1 PSCLSLQYLC
11 CSSLCVGGL
20 GSVWRFRHIFDLHFD
35 PTYHVTD
42 EYTKVCFSSKGV
54 PASNPG
60 LFGNF
65 IQVAPQ
71 PEFMIWTRDSPPH
84 VPSGELS
91 TDVVIQVISN
101 MTQTIREFLLD
112 MPVYP
117 ALGNH
122 DYWPQD
128 QLLTSTNDIYQ
139 AAAKLNTTAVR
150 ELYSERLVKIIR
162 NYREIISGY
171 FYGHTHRDSVMVL
184 QDQQG
189 EPVNSLFVTPAVT
202 PIKSV
207 LSQIKVLAF
216 HAFEIVFF
224 LSLKDIWQYYLNLIE
239 ANQEKRSDWKL
250 EYVITE
256 PFGLKDIQP
265 HSLLQLALKVFCHF
279 MVSYDDNIVCDG
291 ACKLTQVF
299 ASRRTICPCLLDLG
313 TKSFHSYALNW
324 V

>member
-1 PSCLSLQYLC
+1 MPNNISIS
-11 CSSLCVGGL
+11 G
-20 GSVWRFRHIFDLHFD
+20 RFRHIFDLHFD

-54 PASNPG
+54 PLILSA
-60 LFGNF
+60 FQHMR
-65 IQVAPQ
+65 QVAPQ

-139 AAAKLNTTAVR
+139 AAVVIAHVPVGYLPYARNTTAVR

-202 PIKSV
+202 PIKSAEEPYSNNRDYG
-207 LSQIKVLAF
+207 LL
-216 HAFEIVFF
+216 
-224 LSLKDIWQYYLNLIE
+224 DIWQYYLNLIE

-265 HSLLQLALKVFCHF
+265 HSLLQLALSFEMGQSEAFQK
-279 MVSYDDNIVCDG
+279 Y
-291 ACKLTQVF
+291 F
-299 ASRRTICPCLLDLG
+299 AIL
-313 TKSFHSYALNW
+313 W
-324 V
+324 